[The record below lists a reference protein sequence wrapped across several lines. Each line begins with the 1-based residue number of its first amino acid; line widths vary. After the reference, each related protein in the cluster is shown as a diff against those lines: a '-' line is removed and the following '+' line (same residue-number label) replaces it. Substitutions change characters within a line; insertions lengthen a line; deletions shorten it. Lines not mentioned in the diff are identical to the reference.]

1 MNPHNLIHQLFLTAL
16 LLTSTPLLAGEA
28 HVHGQA
34 QLEIVVE
41 GDLLSIRFESP
52 LDNLLSFERAPRN
65 ERERQAVRR
74 MATQLRDGAALL
86 QPSPAA
92 ECLLLD
98 TRLDAPVLGS
108 ELLSPPAKDAPG
120 ETVQPPV
127 KQTHA
132 NDEHAELSATWRFRC
147 ARPAE
152 LQDLTLNLFK
162 TFKGLHRI
170 DAVAIGKKGQRATRL
185 TARQPQIRW

>member
-1 MNPHNLIHQLFLTAL
+1 MKPRNPIHKLCLAVL
-16 LLTSTPLLAGEA
+16 LSTSIPLLAGEA

-98 TRLDAPVLGS
+98 TRLDAPILGS

-120 ETVQPPV
+120 ETVQPAE
-127 KQTHA
+127 KQMHA
-132 NDEHAELSATWRFRC
+132 TDGHAELSAIWRFRC

-152 LQDLTLNLFK
+152 LQDLTLKLFK
-162 TFKGLHRI
+162 TFSGLHRI
-170 DAVAIGKKGQRATRL
+170 DAVAIGTKGQRATRL
-185 TARQPQIRW
+185 SARQPQIRW